1 MRNNTQKDTTMNLT
15 VKRFQSSDFR
25 WESNKGMT
33 NASDLGLDVF
43 GTGLFKPLYDDSCDV
58 GFEIR
63 SSVTGKVIRF
73 AFDNDSHEEH
83 CWSFVSE
90 CGKYEVVIFND

>member
-1 MRNNTQKDTTMNLT
+1 MNLT

-25 WESNKGMT
+25 WDSNKGTT
-33 NASDLGLDVF
+33 NSSDLGLDIF
-43 GTGLFKPLYDDSCDV
+43 GTGLFKALYDDACDV

-63 SSVTGKVIRF
+63 SSLTGKVIRF
-73 AFDNDSHEEH
+73 AFDENSNQHR
-83 CWSFVSE
+83 WNFVSE